1 MRLSAGRGSDK
12 SVTPRATITWTI
24 CCRTL
29 YRRIDDLVG
38 CKTHKS
44 SEAFDESIGSAAWN
58 WAIADVEPRVA
69 RKPARHLTP
78 SITMN
83 RYAKADKA
91 AIAPFVELP
100 ADARKPAPN
109 VRRREVL

>member
-1 MRLSAGRGSDK
+1 MQDAQIIRAIRRKYRILGVEMGQRGRRAGSG
-12 SVTPRATITWTI
+12 A
-24 CCRTL
+24 
-29 YRRIDDLVG
+29 
-38 CKTHKS
+38 
-44 SEAFDESIGSAAWN
+44 EA
-58 WAIADVEPRVA
+58 
-69 RKPARHLTP
+69 ARHLTP

-109 VRRREVL
+109 VRKREVL